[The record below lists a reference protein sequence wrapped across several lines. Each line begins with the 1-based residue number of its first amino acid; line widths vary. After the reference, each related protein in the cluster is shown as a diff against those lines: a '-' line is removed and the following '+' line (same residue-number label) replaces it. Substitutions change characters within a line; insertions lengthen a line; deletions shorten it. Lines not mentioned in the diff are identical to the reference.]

1 MNFVTPTEHEKD
13 ALRNEIQKI
22 KPISADSHVTEPP
35 TMYVDYIDPKFR
47 DSAPHVVTQDG
58 GEFYSVPGVLLVPMG
73 LVASAGRRPQ
83 DLGHK
88 FNRYSDLHP
97 GGWDPKARIKA
108 QDKDGVAGEIV
119 YPTVGMVSYGMEDP
133 ALLNA
138 CADAYNRWIAEYAAQ
153 EPKRLWGVGQT
164 AVRSVAEAVADVRQ
178 MKELGL
184 KGVYL
189 PAEPFTDEEYDHP
202 SFDELWRICVE
213 LEMPVCF
220 HVFSGRKNKVP
231 SSRGQSINMWHG
243 VMRQNQDLI
252 GLFIFGG
259 IFERFP
265 GLKLVCVE
273 ADAGWAPHFAYRMDH
288 IYLRHRYVHKTPPLN
303 RMPSEYFMEN
313 VYMTFQDDWVAFRTI
328 DMMNPKRLMWANDFP
343 HADSTWPNS
352 MPLLVEHAS
361 CLTPE
366 WRRAVLRNNV
376 VELFKLATQ

>member
-138 CADAYNRWIAEYAAQ
+138 CADAYNRWIAEYAARSQ
-153 EPKRLWGVGQT
+153 SACGV
-164 AVRSVAEAVADVRQ
+164 
-178 MKELGL
+178 
-184 KGVYL
+184 
-189 PAEPFTDEEYDHP
+189 
-202 SFDELWRICVE
+202 
-213 LEMPVCF
+213 
-220 HVFSGRKNKVP
+220 
-231 SSRGQSINMWHG
+231 
-243 VMRQNQDLI
+243 
-252 GLFIFGG
+252 
-259 IFERFP
+259 
-265 GLKLVCVE
+265 
-273 ADAGWAPHFAYRMDH
+273 
-288 IYLRHRYVHKTPPLN
+288 
-303 RMPSEYFMEN
+303 
-313 VYMTFQDDWVAFRTI
+313 
-328 DMMNPKRLMWANDFP
+328 
-343 HADSTWPNS
+343 
-352 MPLLVEHAS
+352 
-361 CLTPE
+361 
-366 WRRAVLRNNV
+366 
-376 VELFKLATQ
+376 